1 MLHKNLYSNIFF
13 QKRER
18 ERERK
23 EVRRMYILLIWV
35 DDLHFITRDDDDE
48 GLSVVVENQK
58 SHTNTHLLIFFPSKV
73 FVSYPNTTGY

>member
-35 DDLHFITRDDDDE
+35 DDLHFITRDDDDDDE
-48 GLSVVVENQK
+48 GLSVVVGTKKDKTRNITQTRA
-58 SHTNTHLLIFFPSKV
+58 S
-73 FVSYPNTTGY
+73 